1 VNTRF
6 AIFLLLLAAC
16 AATATPTPTATQP
29 PPPSETPSAQPT
41 ATETA
46 IPSATP
52 WPVSGVC
59 SPLQDHAL
67 TDLRK
72 YLTQPFIAPQGANK
86 ETGHHG
92 VDFAYYR
99 RDGVGGHINGTPIQ
113 SVMNGF
119 MAGLGEIDVYGN
131 YLVIETPAAWLPAEV
146 AALYGVEA
154 EESLYLLY
162 AHMQERA
169 PFEIHEP
176 IDCGQVVGLVGD
188 SGDQYFVSDPHLHF
202 ETRVGAADYFVEP
215 MAYYDPQA
223 SEEAKAEYEKW
234 RTSDSFELFDPMQ
247 LLDYGA
253 SQEEVN
259 G

>member
-1 VNTRF
+1 
-6 AIFLLLLAAC
+6 
-16 AATATPTPTATQP
+16 
-29 PPPSETPSAQPT
+29 
-41 ATETA
+41 
-46 IPSATP
+46 
-52 WPVSGVC
+52 VC

-67 TDLRK
+67 TDLPK
-72 YLTQPFIAPQGANK
+72 YLTQPFIAPAGENK
-86 ETGHHG
+86 ELGHHG

-99 RDGVGGHINGTPIQ
+99 RDGVGEHIDGTPIQ
-113 SVMNGF
+113 SVMNGW
-119 MAGLGEIDVYGN
+119 MAGLGYNPVYGN
-131 YLVIETPAAWLPAEV
+131 YLVIETPADWMPAEV
-146 AALYGVEA
+146 AALYGVEPG
-154 EESLYLLY
+154 ESLYLLY
-162 AHMQERA
+162 AHMQDLA

-215 MAYYDPQA
+215 MSFYDNQA
-223 SEEAKAEYEKW
+223 TEEEKAEYMKW
-234 RTSDSFELFDPMQ
+234 RTSESFELFDPMP